1 MCSPFRLRKTLFLLF
16 FKIIINLSLYY
27 VFQALPSLWDFFQLS
42 FACHVHLK
50 IGICSLNIM
59 LINNVNSLTPWDSQN
74 PYIPRLNKK
83 QALWAS
89 SRKKENGNFQH
100 YNILSAYEVKDET
113 STSSTYVSLVFYRT
127 IRSSKNTCQK
137 IITSPFFRR
146 GSFEWF
152 CTQIPMNL

>member
-1 MCSPFRLRKTLFLLF
+1 
-16 FKIIINLSLYY
+16 
-27 VFQALPSLWDFFQLS
+27 
-42 FACHVHLK
+42 
-50 IGICSLNIM
+50 M

-113 STSSTYVSLVFYRT
+113 SASSTYVSLLFYCT
-127 IRSSKNTCQK
+127 VRSSKILVK
-137 IITSPFFRR
+137 K
-146 GSFEWF
+146 
-152 CTQIPMNL
+152 